1 MKRRF
6 KKIVAMS
13 MAAFMTLGLCHIN
26 VSAAVEDEEDIMP
39 VASITANDVYVF
51 ENDTDN
57 EGSYD
62 VKPDHVIVT
71 MLNDDVYEGSM
82 QEVMDQLAEA
92 YPEDT
97 FDIDYE
103 LGGEDLADELEIG
116 TYESTVWITYNG
128 VGTEYGLYH
137 FIVADNPILSFEVDD
152 ISIYYEDTEHR
163 DEYNGKNADWDAYR
177 AFPISAAIVTSEKE
191 YIGGIDDVIEDFK
204 ADYPDYRID
213 AFAHDDQSP
222 DNKWSR
228 ANTYQAYYHLS
239 SFDVPYDVYIADNPV
254 VSTEVFTLTK
264 YDTNIEEMF
273 GYKNEETGE
282 WVEGKYKGYNVW
294 PDFKLILTDGSE
306 YDSRNDGRVE
316 DFIREKTGLNVSVY
330 VESDQSPSNEWGAGE
345 HYAKIHIGDMVTDY
359 IVNVVEC
366 PIQSMSVENINVL
379 NGDTRLEVYTT
390 WNQEIEQEEKH
401 SYNRYNAIWPR
412 KLSVTV
418 DGSTYTGDPDEI
430 RDTLRE
436 ILGYEPDMHSN
447 DGQSEGN
454 EWVLG
459 ESYPVEFV
467 IEGKSA
473 EYTATVIDNP
483 FEEVTVVS
491 GCTVFA
497 GTQEEINENGECFT
511 GYRVYP
517 DEIEVKVNGET
528 YKSKDYPDLFG
539 YLGDQVINACYS
551 WGAYTDQSND
561 NIWETGEHEA
571 TFTVAGISTTFKV
584 NVVEYP
590 EITLEVEDL
599 SVLSTDIQ
607 KRRGYSDPETGNW
620 VDEEF
625 DGYNTWPE
633 FKITL
638 ENGKVI
644 TNHDEDVN
652 QKLRDELGLDIGVD
666 FVDDQIPGQ
675 LWEAGSHKATIIVGN
690 VSAEYTVTVIPSQI
704 VSLTV
709 DDINVLES
717 DVFVTEGYHDE
728 ESSYD
733 GQWFLFNTW
742 PNSITLVTKAKTYQG
757 DVWQVRD
764 EYANDIGINRDS
776 INVFTDNGGQ
786 TPFTES
792 WETGETHEASFSFAG
807 ISAEY
812 NVSIVEYP
820 IKFVTVKDKYCFDGC
835 YDHRDYYDEENDT
848 HEEFDAY
855 NVWPD
860 EISVTLNDDTV
871 ITGNPDYVMNRIR
884 EITGVDLEYHIE
896 DEQAPNVRWEIGDHT
911 ASFVIARG
919 GYTFNVKVVDVPIQ
933 SIEVEDISLFEG
945 DYVTKRGY
953 EDPETH
959 EWVHDSTYQGYN
971 TWPNEIT
978 ITLTN
983 GKIFKNSDGDLYE
996 ALKEEFGFDFPWS
1009 NNDDQSPNNMWKTGE
1024 HEVTFNIAKYTA
1036 AYKVIIIPCDITNV
1050 TVNDLYILEGS
1061 QRTENGYWD
1070 DYQDFTGEWKL
1081 YDCYPHFITVE
1092 TKDKT
1097 YSGDAWTV
1105 TEEYAKDHNY
1115 DVGIVKS
1122 YTDNG
1127 GQTPFTDVWEAGV
1140 YDVSFFFAGYTA
1152 GYKVNIIDNPI
1163 KSISVADM
1171 YDIEGTKFKYN
1182 EFDSERQ
1189 QHIEFMGYSIIPM
1202 DITITFEDDSVYS
1215 GNPREINEYFN
1226 ELLGFEPEMHF
1237 NSDQSDI
1244 IEWGPGEHFANLEI
1258 GGVGY
1263 TYKITIIENPIE
1275 SISISDVDVEYGD
1288 TVEDDH
1294 YWNPETG
1301 EVTEVTWN
1309 KYVADPEFTIVF
1321 KSGETLKGT
1330 LDVVLDRISEICE
1343 VDRDTIMNDFID
1355 DQSPENVWDLGEH
1368 EVTFRLCGIYQ
1379 NFKVNVIITEP
1390 DLEITKQP
1398 VNASVNCGSN
1408 AKFSVTAE
1416 CSNYDI
1422 NYQWQFSSDN
1432 GVTWKNS
1439 GVTGNKTNTITV
1451 PVTYNLNGRIF
1462 RCIVTAGE
1470 KELITDSVKLT
1481 AKPVVSANPKSVSSN
1496 VGDAASFAIKSRST
1510 VAKYQW
1516 EISKDGGKTWASSK
1530 LSGYDTVSISIASVP
1545 VTYNGFMFRCKVTN
1559 GTWTEY
1565 STAATLT
1572 VLPTVI
1578 AEPENL
1584 TEYYGN
1590 IAKFYFKVSGP
1601 NLTYQWQVKN
1611 ANGKWINSSS
1621 AGNDTAIIRFT
1632 STSSTNNRE
1641 FRCIVTSGN
1650 NKVIS
1655 KTVKFNSKSP
1665 IITQPTAKSVKAGA
1679 TAKFTVKAEGKKL
1692 SYQWQMWNGSKWVD
1706 SSATGAKTNTLSVAA
1721 KASLNGKIYR
1731 CVVTN
1736 GTIKTISNKAKLT
1749 VK

>member
-1 MKRRF
+1 
-6 KKIVAMS
+6 

-82 QEVMDQLAEA
+82 QDVMDQLAEA

-128 VGTEYGLYH
+128 VDTEYGLYH
-137 FIVADNPILSFEVDD
+137 FIVADNPIISFEVDD

-163 DEYNGKNADWDAYR
+163 DEYNGGNADWDAYR

-191 YIGGIDDVIEDFK
+191 YRGGIDDVIEDFK

-282 WVEGKYKGYNVW
+282 WVEGNYKGYNVW

-345 HYAKIHIGDMVTDY
+345 HYATIHIGDMVTDY
-359 IVNVVEC
+359 IVYVVEC

-390 WNQEIEQEEKH
+390 WNQEIEREEEH

-497 GTQEEINENGECFT
+497 GTQEEINENGERFT

-528 YKSKDYPDLFG
+528 YKSKDYPDLFR
-539 YLGDQVINACYS
+539 YLGDQVINACYN

-584 NVVEYP
+584 NVVE
-590 EITLEVEDL
+590 
-599 SVLSTDIQ
+599 
-607 KRRGYSDPETGNW
+607 N
-620 VDEEF
+620 
-625 DGYNTWPE
+625 
-633 FKITL
+633 
-638 ENGKVI
+638 
-644 TNHDEDVN
+644 
-652 QKLRDELGLDIGVD
+652 
-666 FVDDQIPGQ
+666 
-675 LWEAGSHKATIIVGN
+675 
-690 VSAEYTVTVIPSQI
+690 
-704 VSLTV
+704 
-709 DDINVLES
+709 
-717 DVFVTEGYHDE
+717 
-728 ESSYD
+728 
-733 GQWFLFNTW
+733 
-742 PNSITLVTKAKTYQG
+742 
-757 DVWQVRD
+757 
-764 EYANDIGINRDS
+764 
-776 INVFTDNGGQ
+776 
-786 TPFTES
+786 
-792 WETGETHEASFSFAG
+792 
-807 ISAEY
+807 
-812 NVSIVEYP
+812 P
-820 IKFVTVKDKYCFDGC
+820 IKSVTVKDKYCFDGC

-848 HEEFDAY
+848 HEEFDAF

-871 ITGNPDYVMNRIR
+871 FTGNPNDVMDKIR
-884 EITGVDLEYHIE
+884 EKTGVNLEIHTE
-896 DEQAPNVRWEIGDHT
+896 DEQTPSLKWGIGDHK
-911 ASFVIARG
+911 AAFVIAG
-919 GYTFNVKVVDVPIQ
+919 TPYEFNVKVVDIPIQ
-933 SIEVEDISLFEG
+933 SIEVDDIFLFEG
-945 DYVTKRGY
+945 DLITKRGY
-953 EDPETH
+953 ENPETH
-959 EWVHDSTYQGYN
+959 EWIHDSTYQGYN

-1070 DYQDFTGEWKL
+1070 GYQDFTGEWKL

-1115 DVGIVKS
+1115 DAGIVKS

-1127 GQTPFTDVWEAGV
+1127 GQTPFTDVWKAGV

-1189 QHIEFMGYSIIPM
+1189 QDIEFMGYSIIPT

-1215 GNPREINEYFN
+1215 GDPREINEYLN

-1258 GGVGY
+1258 GGVEY

-1275 SISISDVDVEYGD
+1275 SFSIADVDVEYGD

-1368 EVTFRLCGIYQ
+1368 EVTFRLCGLYQ
-1379 NFKVNVIITEP
+1379 NFKVNVIITES

-1451 PVTYNLNGRIF
+1451 PVTYDLNGRIF

-1516 EISKDGGKTWASSK
+1516 EISKDGGKTWALSK

-1578 AEPENL
+1578 AEPEDL

-1655 KTVKFNSKSP
+1655 KTVKFYSKSP

-1679 TAKFTVKAEGKKL
+1679 TAKFTVKAEGKNL
-1692 SYQWQMWNGSKWVD
+1692 SYQWQMWNGSKWVN

-1736 GTIKTISNKAKLT
+1736 GTIKTISNTAKLT

>member
-128 VGTEYGLYH
+128 VDTEYGLYH

-163 DEYNGKNADWDAYR
+163 DEYNGENADWDAYR

-282 WVEGKYKGYNVW
+282 WVEGNYKGYNVW

-330 VESDQSPSNEWGAGE
+330 VESNQSPSNEWGAGE
-345 HYAKIHIGDMVTDY
+345 HYATIHIGDMVTDY
-359 IVNVVEC
+359 IVYVVEC

-497 GTQEEINENGECFT
+497 GTQEEINENGERFT

-528 YKSKDYPDLFG
+528 YKSKDYPDLFR
-539 YLGDQVINACYS
+539 YLGDQVINACYN

-584 NVVEYP
+584 NVVE
-590 EITLEVEDL
+590 
-599 SVLSTDIQ
+599 
-607 KRRGYSDPETGNW
+607 N
-620 VDEEF
+620 
-625 DGYNTWPE
+625 
-633 FKITL
+633 
-638 ENGKVI
+638 
-644 TNHDEDVN
+644 
-652 QKLRDELGLDIGVD
+652 
-666 FVDDQIPGQ
+666 
-675 LWEAGSHKATIIVGN
+675 
-690 VSAEYTVTVIPSQI
+690 
-704 VSLTV
+704 
-709 DDINVLES
+709 
-717 DVFVTEGYHDE
+717 
-728 ESSYD
+728 
-733 GQWFLFNTW
+733 
-742 PNSITLVTKAKTYQG
+742 
-757 DVWQVRD
+757 
-764 EYANDIGINRDS
+764 
-776 INVFTDNGGQ
+776 
-786 TPFTES
+786 
-792 WETGETHEASFSFAG
+792 
-807 ISAEY
+807 
-812 NVSIVEYP
+812 P
-820 IKFVTVKDKYCFDGC
+820 IKSVTVKDKYCFDGC

-848 HEEFDAY
+848 HEEFDAF

-871 ITGNPDYVMNRIR
+871 FTGNPNDVMDKIR
-884 EITGVDLEYHIE
+884 EKTGVNLEIHTE
-896 DEQAPNVRWEIGDHT
+896 DEQTPSLKWEIGDHK
-911 ASFVIARG
+911 AAFVIAG
-919 GYTFNVKVVDVPIQ
+919 TPYEFNVKVVDIPIQ
-933 SIEVEDISLFEG
+933 SIEVDDIFLFEG
-945 DYVTKRGY
+945 DLITKRGY

-978 ITLTN
+978 ITLKN
-983 GKIFKNSDGDLYE
+983 GKVFKNSDGDLYE

-1009 NNDDQSPNNMWKTGE
+1009 NNGDDQSPNNMWKTGE

-1070 DYQDFTGEWKL
+1070 GYQDFTGEWKL

-1189 QHIEFMGYSIIPM
+1189 QDIEFMGYSIIPM

-1215 GNPREINEYFN
+1215 GDPREINEYFN

-1237 NSDQSDI
+1237 SSDQSDI

-1258 GGVGY
+1258 GGVEY

-1275 SISISDVDVEYGD
+1275 SFSIADVDVEYGD

-1343 VDRDTIMNDFID
+1343 VDRNTIMNDFID

-1368 EVTFRLCGIYQ
+1368 EVTFRLCGLYQ
-1379 NFKVNVIITEP
+1379 NFKVNVIITES

-1398 VNASVNCGSN
+1398 VNASVNCGSK
-1408 AKFSVTAE
+1408 AIFSVTAE

-1481 AKPVVSANPKSVSSN
+1481 AKPIVSANPKSVSSN
-1496 VGDAASFAIKSRST
+1496 VGDTASFAIKSRST

-1679 TAKFTVKAEGKKL
+1679 TAKFTVKAEGKNL
-1692 SYQWQMWNGSKWVD
+1692 SYQWQMWNGSKWVN

-1736 GTIKTISNKAKLT
+1736 GTIKTISNTAKLT